1 MTSPR
6 NSTTAAGRSEPA
18 PADKPE
24 TAPELIDAI
33 TQIFALFRINYH
45 NQYYSAFNDV
55 ELLNQAK
62 RLWLDSL
69 RHYSVECLFKA
80 ARQVIEHSEYLPT
93 LHKMLQACN
102 EQEDETGLPTSQKA
116 YREACLAPHPK
127 ARQNWSHPAVYL
139 AGVATGWYELENQAE
154 YLSWPVYKT
163 HYEHYRHRALRGE
176 PLEIP
181 QTQALPTP
189 GQSSLSKAERLKTLR
204 KIRAELGL

>member
-6 NSTTAAGRSEPA
+6 NSTTAAGQAERAAAE
-18 PADKPE
+18 KPD

-45 NQYYSAFNDV
+45 NQYYSAFSDV

-69 RHYSVECLFKA
+69 RHYSVACLLKA

-93 LHKMLQACN
+93 LHKMIQACN
-102 EQEDETGLPTSQKA
+102 AQEDETGLPTSQKA
-116 YREACLAPHPK
+116 YREACLARHPK
-127 ARQNWSHPAVYL
+127 AQQDWSHPAVYL

-154 YLSWPVYKT
+154 YLSWPAYKT
-163 HYEHYRHRALRGE
+163 HYENYRRRALRGE
-176 PLEIP
+176 QLEIP
-181 QTQALPTP
+181 QTQALPKP
-189 GQSSLSKAERLKTLR
+189 SQSSLSKAERLKTLR
-204 KIRAELGL
+204 KMRAELDL